1 MAKTHY
7 GYKDGQFK
15 QGKCDVTV
23 GTCPYGNHSE
33 DPNKIND
40 LREYVSKS
48 LSENP
53 SYEAVYNLMSRMH
66 GEKNVTSALLIQQ
79 GVPAKLAKAWV
90 NEPVSAEYERDYVA
104 DGAEVEP
111 EPAVE
116 EPVSIVPVE
125 ETGYLITKPMPT
137 DEELAKMFPDSSPL
151 KRRSLWRIREH
162 IYNSQLKRWKEQD
175 EEELRQLRAQGID
188 DAQAEALYEDP
199 EDEFLRLS
207 EEDITEDEAE
217 PEVTPEP
224 AKPAPPAV
232 TETIPTD
239 DELEDMYPD
248 VPRDIR
254 MRLWKNAMRQA
265 GVPIPKPEDDGVP
278 SEEELEEL
286 YPTVP
291 PNARLGRWKRDKR
304 ELEDIHRWNKN
315 NTAFTNIAE
324 KLSNPGLAGT
334 LTDEEKALLEEP
346 YKDIDYINR
355 AIFDN
360 YAGKTL
366 TGDSYD
372 ETSAIRALADYGAKG
387 SKVETD
393 IIQSHFHDEANP
405 GRAEDRELAR
415 QLTNPDYIL
424 DNPNARIRDSRQ
436 LATSD
441 LSEIVSA
448 GKDIDIEE
456 NKRALATHLDNFEG
470 TLRDARTAKEAFNN
484 APNPSLEKLK
494 EKARRVDAN
503 NLKPASLFTA
513 EGHDVFQSDDP
524 ADKAQ
529 REEAAEHW
537 KRNFK
542 PGSHIMMGN
551 MDAEVYTLQPDGRV
565 TSSTGRNV
573 GYADYKTGDLRGT
586 DGYPL
591 LDHRNG
597 VRLYGSADALIR
609 EAVADGEHFDVAHR
623 SADPG
628 FISKYETD
636 PAYAEPVGKM
646 RKYLAD
652 RDAALTEKAKRN
664 EEIYHAQRS
673 ADPEDMYEKLNKVG
687 LTIPSYEA
695 NMHLPNAAEGIR
707 NRMSSYIS
715 SEIQAGR
722 LQYNQDTK
730 EFTRSDRPDTAKMEP
745 KLNYDEVFGGKG
757 TLAENVSLMTAV
769 RRTHNIAT
777 SHTSQHADGLSP
789 AVGKYNPAASRR
801 KNWGDTPI
809 SAAKADTGDILT
821 SGVLNSDDTVSTYVV
836 LDAANRIVA
845 PVINGRTPIQA
856 NVDNTFNAQASED
869 AITNIEQRAKAKD
882 ATVYKIQ
889 LTEDFKD
896 DQGRTLELW

>member
-79 GVPAKLAKAWV
+79 GVPAKLAKAWA
-90 NEPVSAEYERDYVA
+90 NEPVSEEYERNYVA
-104 DGAEVEP
+104 DSAEVEQEPAVEP
-111 EPAVE
+111 EPVVE
-116 EPVSIVPVE
+116 SPVAPPVE
-125 ETGYLITKPMPT
+125 DPY
-137 DEELAKMFPDSSPL
+137 
-151 KRRSLWRIREH
+151 
-162 IYNSQLKRWKEQD
+162 
-175 EEELRQLRAQGID
+175 
-188 DAQAEALYEDP
+188 YEDP

-207 EEDITEDEAE
+207 EEDITEDDPNYYYKSPYAESSSADDEDDAE
-217 PEVTPEP
+217 PEVVQES

-232 TETIPTD
+232 TETIPTA
-239 DELEDMYPD
+239 DELEDMYPY
-248 VPRDIR
+248 VSGNMR

-265 GVPIPKPEDDGVP
+265 GVPIPKPEGDGAP

-346 YKDIDYINR
+346 YKDIGYINR

-424 DNPNARIRDSRQ
+424 DNPNARIRDSHQ

-448 GKDIDIEE
+448 GKDIDVEE

-573 GYADYKTGDLRGT
+573 GYADYKTGDLSLTTGMVCACT
-586 DGYPL
+586 VPL
-591 LDHRNG
+591 ML
-597 VRLYGSADALIR
+597 
-609 EAVADGEHFDVAHR
+609 
-623 SADPG
+623 
-628 FISKYETD
+628 
-636 PAYAEPVGKM
+636 
-646 RKYLAD
+646 
-652 RDAALTEKAKRN
+652 
-664 EEIYHAQRS
+664 
-673 ADPEDMYEKLNKVG
+673 
-687 LTIPSYEA
+687 
-695 NMHLPNAAEGIR
+695 
-707 NRMSSYIS
+707 
-715 SEIQAGR
+715 
-722 LQYNQDTK
+722 
-730 EFTRSDRPDTAKMEP
+730 
-745 KLNYDEVFGGKG
+745 
-757 TLAENVSLMTAV
+757 
-769 RRTHNIAT
+769 
-777 SHTSQHADGLSP
+777 
-789 AVGKYNPAASRR
+789 
-801 KNWGDTPI
+801 
-809 SAAKADTGDILT
+809 
-821 SGVLNSDDTVSTYVV
+821 
-836 LDAANRIVA
+836 
-845 PVINGRTPIQA
+845 
-856 NVDNTFNAQASED
+856 
-869 AITNIEQRAKAKD
+869 
-882 ATVYKIQ
+882 
-889 LTEDFKD
+889 
-896 DQGRTLELW
+896 

>member
-15 QGKCDVTV
+15 QGKCEVTT

-53 SYEAVYNLMSRMH
+53 SYEAVYSLMSRMH

-79 GVPAKLAKAWV
+79 GVPAKLAKAWA
-90 NEPVSAEYERDYVA
+90 NEPVSEEYERNYVA
-104 DGAEVEP
+104 DSTEVEQEPTVETEPVVEVEP
-111 EPAVE
+111 VIEP
-116 EPVSIVPVE
+116 PVE
-125 ETGYLITKPMPT
+125 DPY
-137 DEELAKMFPDSSPL
+137 
-151 KRRSLWRIREH
+151 
-162 IYNSQLKRWKEQD
+162 
-175 EEELRQLRAQGID
+175 
-188 DAQAEALYEDP
+188 YEDP

-207 EEDITEDEAE
+207 EEDITEDDPNYYYKSPYAESSNTDDEDEAE

-248 VPRDIR
+248 VSANMR

-304 ELEDIHRWNKN
+304 EMEDVHRWNKN

-424 DNPNARIRDSRQ
+424 DNPNARIRESRE
-436 LATSD
+436 LEVSD
-441 LSEIVSA
+441 LREIVEA
-448 GKDIDIEE
+448 GKDIEVEE
-456 NKRALATHLDNFEG
+456 KKRALATHLDNFEG
-470 TLRDARTAKEAFNN
+470 TLRDARTAKEAVNN
-484 APNPSLEKLK
+484 SPNPSLEKLK
-494 EKARRVDAN
+494 EKARRVDAH

-513 EGHDVFQSDDP
+513 KGHDVFQSDDP

-597 VRLYGSADALIR
+597 VRLYGSADALIK

-757 TLAENVSLMTAV
+757 NLAENVSLMTAV

-801 KNWGDTPI
+801 KNWGSTPI
-809 SAAKADTGDILT
+809 SATKAGTGDLLT
-821 SGVLNSDDTVSTYVV
+821 TGVLNSDDTVSTYVV
-836 LDAANRIVA
+836 LDAKNRIVA

-869 AITNIEQRAKAKD
+869 AITNIERRAKAKD

>member
-1 MAKTHY
+1 MTKTHY

-79 GVPAKLAKAWV
+79 GVPAKLAKAWA
-90 NEPVSAEYERDYVA
+90 NEPVSEEYERNYVA
-104 DGAEVEP
+104 DSAEVEQEPAVEP
-111 EPAVE
+111 EPVVE
-116 EPVSIVPVE
+116 SPVAPTVE
-125 ETGYLITKPMPT
+125 DPY
-137 DEELAKMFPDSSPL
+137 
-151 KRRSLWRIREH
+151 
-162 IYNSQLKRWKEQD
+162 
-175 EEELRQLRAQGID
+175 
-188 DAQAEALYEDP
+188 YEDP

-207 EEDITEDEAE
+207 EEDITEDDPNYYYKSPYAESSSADDEDDAE
-217 PEVTPEP
+217 PEVTQES

-232 TETIPTD
+232 TETIPTA
-239 DELEDMYPD
+239 DELEDMYPY
-248 VPRDIR
+248 VSGNMR

-265 GVPIPKPEDDGVP
+265 GVPIPKPEDDGAP

-291 PNARLGRWKRDKR
+291 PNARLGRWKREMR
-304 ELEDIHRWNKN
+304 EMERVNLRHKN

-324 KLSNPGLAGT
+324 KLSTPGLAGT

-393 IIQSHFHDEANP
+393 IIQSHLDDALYP
-405 GRAEDRELAR
+405 GRSEDRALAR
-415 QLTNPDYIL
+415 QVMNPDYIL
-424 DNPNARIRDSRQ
+424 DNPKARIRESRK
-436 LATSD
+436 LEVSD
-441 LSEIVSA
+441 LREIVSA
-448 GKDIDIEE
+448 GKDIEVEE
-456 NKRALATHLDNFEG
+456 NKRALASYLDDMEI
-470 TLRDARTAKEAFNN
+470 TLKEARTLKEGANN

-494 EKARRVDAN
+494 EKARRVDTHN
-503 NLKPASLFTA
+503 MKPASLFTA

-524 ADKAQ
+524 ADRAQ

-542 PGSHIMMGN
+542 PGSHIMMGE

-597 VRLYGSADALIR
+597 VRLYGSADALIK

-628 FISKYETD
+628 FFSRYETD
-636 PAYAEPVGKM
+636 PTYAEPVAKM

-757 TLAENVSLMTAV
+757 NLAENVSLMTAV
-769 RRTHNIAT
+769 RRTHNIAS
-777 SHTSQHADGLSP
+777 SHSNPLADGLSP

-801 KNWGDTPI
+801 KNWGYEPI
-809 SAAKADTGDILT
+809 SASKASTGDLLT
-821 SGVLNSDDTVSTYVV
+821 TGTFNNDDTVSTYVV
-836 LDAANRIVA
+836 LDAKNRIVA

>member
-1 MAKTHY
+1 M
-7 GYKDGQFK
+7 
-15 QGKCDVTV
+15 
-23 GTCPYGNHSE
+23 
-33 DPNKIND
+33 
-40 LREYVSKS
+40 
-48 LSENP
+48 
-53 SYEAVYNLMSRMH
+53 
-66 GEKNVTSALLIQQ
+66 
-79 GVPAKLAKAWV
+79 
-90 NEPVSAEYERDYVA
+90 
-104 DGAEVEP
+104 
-111 EPAVE
+111 
-116 EPVSIVPVE
+116 
-125 ETGYLITKPMPT
+125 
-137 DEELAKMFPDSSPL
+137 
-151 KRRSLWRIREH
+151 
-162 IYNSQLKRWKEQD
+162 
-175 EEELRQLRAQGID
+175 RQLRAQGID
-188 DAQAEALYEDP
+188 DAQEVTSYEDP

-248 VPRDIR
+248 VPRDMR

-265 GVPIPKPEDDGVP
+265 GIPIPKPEDDGAP

-291 PNARLGRWKRDKR
+291 PNARLGRWKREMR
-304 ELEDIHRWNKN
+304 EMERVNLWHKN

-324 KLSNPGLAGT
+324 KLSTPGLAGT

-393 IIQSHFHDEANP
+393 IIQSHLDDALYP
-405 GRAEDRELAR
+405 GRSEDRALAR
-415 QLTNPDYIL
+415 QVMNPDYIL
-424 DNPNARIRDSRQ
+424 DNPKARIHESRK
-436 LATSD
+436 LEVSD
-441 LSEIVSA
+441 LREIVSA
-448 GKDIDIEE
+448 GKDIEVEE
-456 NKRALATHLDNFEG
+456 NKRALASYLDDMEI
-470 TLRDARTAKEAFNN
+470 TLKEARTLKEGANN

-494 EKARRVDAN
+494 EKARRVDTHN
-503 NLKPASLFTA
+503 MKPASLFTA

-524 ADKAQ
+524 ADRAQ

-542 PGSHIMMGN
+542 PGSHIMMGE

-586 DGYPL
+586 DGHPL

-597 VRLYGSADALIR
+597 VRLYGSADTLIK

-628 FISKYETD
+628 FFSRYETD
-636 PAYAEPVGKM
+636 PAYAEPVAKM

-757 TLAENVSLMTAV
+757 NLAENVSLMTAV
-769 RRTHNIAT
+769 RRTHNIAS
-777 SHTSQHADGLSP
+777 SHSNPLADGLSP

-801 KNWGDTPI
+801 KNWGYEPI
-809 SAAKADTGDILT
+809 SASKASTGDLLT
-821 SGVLNSDDTVSTYVV
+821 TGTFNNDDTVSTYVV
-836 LDAANRIVA
+836 LDAKNRIVA

>member
-15 QGKCDVTV
+15 QGKCEVTT

-40 LREYVSKS
+40 LREYVSKT
-48 LSENP
+48 LNENP
-53 SYEAVYNLMSRMH
+53 NYQVAYQKVAAMN
-66 GEKNVTSALLIQQ
+66 GEKNVTAAMLTQLGI
-79 GVPAKLAKAWV
+79 PAKLAKAWA

-104 DGAEVEP
+104 DSTEA
-111 EPAVE
+111 EPAISGE
-116 EPVSIVPVE
+116 EELLV
-125 ETGYLITKPMPT
+125 TKPMPT
-137 DEELAKMFPDSSPL
+137 DEELEKMFPDTPPL
-151 KRRSLWRIREH
+151 SRRSLWRIREH
-162 IYNSQLKRWKEQD
+162 IYNSKLKQWKEQD
-175 EEELRQLRAQGID
+175 EEELRRLGAQENED
-188 DAQAEALYEDP
+188 DLTVAPYEDL
-199 EDEFLRLS
+199 EV
-207 EEDITEDEAE
+207 EEEE
-217 PEVTPEP
+217 PEVSPEP
-224 AKPAPPAV
+224 SKPAPPAV

-265 GVPIPKPEDDGVP
+265 GVPIPKPEDDGAP

-286 YPTVP
+286 YPAVP

-424 DNPNARIRDSRQ
+424 DNPNARIRDSHQ

-448 GKDIDIEE
+448 GKDIDVEE

-597 VRLYGSADALIR
+597 VRLYGSADALIK
-609 EAVADGEHFDVAHR
+609 EAVADGEHR

-730 EFTRSDRPDTAKMEP
+730 EFTRSDRPDTAKIEP
-745 KLNYDEVFGGKG
+745 KLNYNEVFGGKG

-769 RRTHNIAT
+769 RRTHNIAS

-821 SGVLNSDDTVSTYVV
+821 TGVLNSDDTVSTYVV
-836 LDAANRIVA
+836 LDAKNRIVA

-896 DQGRTLELW
+896 DQGRILELW

>member
-1 MAKTHY
+1 MAKKHY
-7 GYKDGQFK
+7 GYRDGK
-15 QGKCDVTV
+15 VRVGDCNVTV

-33 DPNKIND
+33 DPSKIND
-40 LREYVSKS
+40 LQEYVSDA
-48 LSENP
+48 LGENP
-53 SYEAVYNLMSRMH
+53 NYETLLNAMVRMY
-66 GEKNVTSALLIQQ
+66 GEKNVTAKLLMGQ
-79 GVPAKLAKAWV
+79 GVPEKLAKIWA
-90 NEPVSAEYERDYVA
+90 NEPVSEEYERDYVS
-104 DGAEVEP
+104 DGTPVVTPEPEPVAEPVAEP
-111 EPAVE
+111 TVEPAVE
-116 EPVSIVPVE
+116 SVAESIEDVELPHKEPVAEPQ
-125 ETGYLITKPMPT
+125 
-137 DEELAKMFPDSSPL
+137 DSQAD
-151 KRRSLWRIREH
+151 
-162 IYNSQLKRWKEQD
+162 ND
-175 EEELRQLRAQGID
+175 
-188 DAQAEALYEDP
+188 AEA
-199 EDEFLRLS
+199 
-207 EEDITEDEAE
+207 EA
-217 PEVTPEP
+217 PQEP

-265 GVPIPKPEDDGVP
+265 GVPIPKHEDDGAP

-360 YAGKTL
+360 YASKTL

-424 DNPNARIRDSRQ
+424 DNPNARIRDSHQ

-448 GKDIDIEE
+448 GKDIDVEE

-597 VRLYGSADALIR
+597 VRLYGSADALIK

-636 PAYAEPVGKM
+636 PAYAEPVSKM

-730 EFTRSDRPDTAKMEP
+730 EFTRSDRPDTAKIEP
-745 KLNYDEVFGGKG
+745 KLNYNEVFGGKG

-821 SGVLNSDDTVSTYVV
+821 TGVLNSDDTVSTYVV

-882 ATVYKIQ
+882 VTVYKIQ

>member
-15 QGKCDVTV
+15 QGECKVTT

-40 LREYVSKS
+40 LREYVSKT
-48 LSENP
+48 LNENP
-53 SYEAVYNLMSRMH
+53 NYQVAYQMVAAMK
-66 GEKNVTSALLIQQ
+66 GEKNVTAADLVKQ
-79 GVPAKLAKAWV
+79 GVPAKLAKAWA

-104 DGAEVEP
+104 GGAEIEQ

-116 EPVSIVPVE
+116 VEPVIESPVA
-125 ETGYLITKPMPT
+125 PP
-137 DEELAKMFPDSSPL
+137 A
-151 KRRSLWRIREH
+151 
-162 IYNSQLKRWKEQD
+162 
-175 EEELRQLRAQGID
+175 
-188 DAQAEALYEDP
+188 EDP
-199 EDEFLRLS
+199 EDELLRLS
-207 EEDITEDEAE
+207 EEDITEDEDEDGVE
-217 PEVTPEP
+217 PEVAPEP

-232 TETIPTD
+232 TETIPTA

-248 VPRDIR
+248 VPRDMR

-278 SEEELEEL
+278 SEDKLEEL
-286 YPTVP
+286 YPSVP
-291 PNARLGRWKRDKR
+291 PNARLGRWKREMR
-304 ELEDIHRWNKN
+304 EMERVNLRHKN

-324 KLSNPGLAGT
+324 KLSTPGLAGT

-393 IIQSHFHDEANP
+393 IIQSHLDDALYP
-405 GRAEDRELAR
+405 GRSEDRALAR
-415 QLTNPDYIL
+415 QVMNPDYIL
-424 DNPNARIRDSRQ
+424 DNPKARIRESRK
-436 LATSD
+436 LEVSD
-441 LSEIVSA
+441 LREIVSA
-448 GKDIDIEE
+448 GKDIEVEE
-456 NKRALATHLDNFEG
+456 NKRALASYLDDMEI
-470 TLRDARTAKEAFNN
+470 TLKEARTLKEGANN

-494 EKARRVDAN
+494 EKARRVDTHN
-503 NLKPASLFTA
+503 MKPASLFTA

-524 ADKAQ
+524 ADRAQ

-542 PGSHIMMGN
+542 PGSHIMMGE

-597 VRLYGSADALIR
+597 VRLYGSADALIK

-628 FISKYETD
+628 FFSRYETD
-636 PAYAEPVGKM
+636 PAYAEPVAKM

-757 TLAENVSLMTAV
+757 NLAENVSLMTAV
-769 RRTHNIAT
+769 RRTHNIAS
-777 SHTSQHADGLSP
+777 SHSNPLADGLSP

-801 KNWGDTPI
+801 KNWGYEPI
-809 SAAKADTGDILT
+809 SASKASTGDLLT
-821 SGVLNSDDTVSTYVV
+821 TGTFNNDDTVSTYVV
-836 LDAANRIVA
+836 LDAANRIVS

>member
-79 GVPAKLAKAWV
+79 GVPAKLAKAWA
-90 NEPVSAEYERDYVA
+90 NEPVSEEYERNYVA
-104 DGAEVEP
+104 DSSEVEQEPAVEP
-111 EPAVE
+111 EPVIE
-116 EPVSIVPVE
+116 SPVAP
-125 ETGYLITKPMPT
+125 
-137 DEELAKMFPDSSPL
+137 LA
-151 KRRSLWRIREH
+151 
-162 IYNSQLKRWKEQD
+162 
-175 EEELRQLRAQGID
+175 
-188 DAQAEALYEDP
+188 EDP

-207 EEDITEDEAE
+207 EEDITGDVEEE
-217 PEVTPEP
+217 LEVAPEP

-232 TETIPTD
+232 TETIPTA

-248 VPRDIR
+248 VPRDMR

-278 SEEELEEL
+278 SEDKLEEL
-286 YPTVP
+286 YPSVP
-291 PNARLGRWKRDKR
+291 PNARLGRWKREMR
-304 ELEDIHRWNKN
+304 EMERVNLWHKN

-324 KLSNPGLAGT
+324 KLSTPGLAGT

-372 ETSAIRALADYGAKG
+372 ETSAIRALAYYGAKG

-393 IIQSHFHDEANP
+393 IIQSHLDDALYP
-405 GRAEDRELAR
+405 GRSEDRALAR
-415 QLTNPDYIL
+415 QVMNPDYIL
-424 DNPNARIRDSRQ
+424 DNPKARIRESRK
-436 LATSD
+436 LEVSD
-441 LSEIVSA
+441 LREIVSA
-448 GKDIDIEE
+448 GKDIEVEE
-456 NKRALATHLDNFEG
+456 NKRALASYLDDMEI
-470 TLRDARTAKEAFNN
+470 TLKEARTLKEGANN

-494 EKARRVDAN
+494 EKARRVDTHN
-503 NLKPASLFTA
+503 MKPASLFTA

-524 ADKAQ
+524 ADRAQ

-597 VRLYGSADALIR
+597 VRLYGSADALIK

-757 TLAENVSLMTAV
+757 NLAENVSLMTAV
-769 RRTHNIAT
+769 RRTHNIAS
-777 SHTSQHADGLSP
+777 SHDSMLADGLSP

-809 SAAKADTGDILT
+809 SAAKAGTGDLLT
-821 SGVLNSDDTVSTYVV
+821 TGVLNSDDTVSTYVV